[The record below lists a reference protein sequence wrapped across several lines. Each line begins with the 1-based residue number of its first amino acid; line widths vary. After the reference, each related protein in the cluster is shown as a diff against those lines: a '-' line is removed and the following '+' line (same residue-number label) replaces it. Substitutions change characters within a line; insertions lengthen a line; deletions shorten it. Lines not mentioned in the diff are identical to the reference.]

1 MAKGKDTGLKGL
13 RLIYNQLER
22 SAREK
27 KPKTELIPAKYA
39 RLSADDLYDQFLK
52 VRPDA
57 KGLMASGYGSSG
69 WQLQLNFYMDFG
81 NYWLPG
87 IFKIPVDINL
97 AGSVSDYAMLLIHR
111 NMPRNLPALPPNATA
126 AAVSANNDNGN
137 GQSGSAATAVAPA
150 PVVAQP
156 LWTTTKPVCFMAMFG
171 KSYTFK
177 VDGKVSVFW
186 YKEPSDLWSGK
197 NKKDPEEGE
206 KYVAF
211 IELPYAVSGGASLSA
226 GYTYQ
231 TMKLVDRA
239 PGWYDNGTAQDLKT
253 DFLKVLG
260 DKSKT
265 VLKQDIIKWI
275 AKFSGG
281 IYPFL
286 YNYLWL
292 GDKDNEKLLREE
304 YITFQQKVLEKRRKT
319 TAADH
324 SLSDRIKQTV
334 KKVGGDF
341 LKTISLFGPAVYLVE
356 LAEAKSTSTEELI
369 NTLSTLSGLIPTPDE
384 IEKYFQKKFSEATTQ
399 QNEDK
404 DKIKRGLREMK
415 VQISE
420 FKNRLL
426 KIKEA
431 EAAGDRTKIPTKA
444 GSISLGVKTKFLCYL
459 KMASHAVDADLGI
472 NCEYGAGL
480 FTPLGLKGQLKHTAY
495 RYQTFATSAKL
506 KPLIYTQDTQITY
519 RQAKF
524 KAANGFQWA
533 GAEDEYTKS
542 FLGKN
547 MKVNAMSY
555 RSVNAYWLYPYALP
569 TNGKVQAEKGSGVS
583 FGVTI
588 LTRELVKC
596 SAQLIANKGN
606 PGRYKRMI
614 SMLAEYLYITED
626 ILIAFLR
633 SPNIALLTVKNAQ
646 GREAL
651 LLESNFAFPNDL
663 QLNVKSQSK
672 KIEKESIDTEL
683 IRVRSMLDFLDPNNT
698 LQYINPTES
707 SQPDVASF
715 IKDLGSDSTKE
726 ASCAQ
731 HLNSLRIRVRMADD
745 SESEVPFKLGPN
757 LFVQTTGITL
767 SKIEKAGEEG
777 ILDIYVVRFNPSE
790 NGAST
795 DQKSYARIAETKDTS
810 KPILTDNYED
820 AVPPV
825 ALFHQ

>member
-1 MAKGKDTGLKGL
+1 MANGKDTGLKGL

-87 IFKIPVDINL
+87 VFKIPVDINL

-111 NMPRNLPALPPNATA
+111 SMPRNLPAPPNADDGAVLNNGNDESGGA
-126 AAVSANNDNGN
+126 AA
-137 GQSGSAATAVAPA
+137 AVAPA
-150 PVVAQP
+150 PVAVQP
-156 LWTTTKPVCFMAMFG
+156 LWTTTNPVCFMAMFG

-177 VDGKVSVFW
+177 VDGKVSIFW

-197 NKKDPEEGE
+197 KELESGKENN

-211 IELPYAVSGGASLSA
+211 IELPYAISGGASLNA

-231 TMKLVDRA
+231 TMKLVDRS
-239 PGWYDNGTAQDLKT
+239 PGWYDNGTAQGLRT

-275 AKFSGG
+275 ARFSGG

-286 YNYLWL
+286 YNYLWIE
-292 GDKDNEKLLREE
+292 DKNTEVDLVKDFIDL
-304 YITFQQKVLEKRRKT
+304 QQKVLDKERQAT
-319 TAADH
+319 PDH
-324 SLSDRIKQTV
+324 TLSNRIKKTLV
-334 KKVGGDF
+334 NKTKGL
-341 LKTISLFGPAVYLVE
+341 LKTITLFEPVTYLTE
-356 LAEAKSTSTEELI
+356 LAGAKSTSTDELLK
-369 NTLSTLSGLIPTPDE
+369 TLTDLSQLMPKVNEITAYYNAKFPTPTPQQIADRE
-384 IEKYFQKKFSEATTQ
+384 AIEKGVK
-399 QNEDK
+399 
-404 DKIKRGLREMK
+404 EMRD
-415 VQISE
+415 QIGV

-426 KIKEA
+426 KIKTA
-431 EAAGDRTKIPTKA
+431 EQAGERNKIPTKE
-444 GSISLGVKTKFLCYL
+444 GSIALGVKTKFLCYL
-459 KMASHAVDADLGI
+459 KMASHAVDAELGI

-495 RYQTFATSAKL
+495 RYQTFATNAKL
-506 KPLIYTQDTQITY
+506 KPLIYTQDTHITY

-533 GAEDEYTKS
+533 GAEDEYAKP

-569 TNGKVQAEKGSGVS
+569 ANGKVQAEKGSGVS

-588 LTRELVKC
+588 LTEELVKC
-596 SAQLIANKGN
+596 SAQLIVNKGY
-606 PGRYKRMI
+606 PGSYKRMI

-633 SPNIALLTVKNAQ
+633 SPNVALLSVKNAQ

-651 LLESNFAFPNDL
+651 LLESNFAFSDGL
-663 QLNVKSQSK
+663 LLNVKSQNK
-672 KIEKESIDTEL
+672 KIEKESINTEV
-683 IRVRSMLDFLDPNNT
+683 IRVRSMLDFLDPNNP

-707 SQPDVASF
+707 SQPDIASF
-715 IKDLGSDSTKE
+715 IKKLGAESTRE

-745 SESEVPFKLGPN
+745 NESEVPFKLGPN

-777 ILDIYVVRFNPSE
+777 ILDIYVVRFNPSAE
-790 NGAST
+790 GAST
-795 DQKSYARIAETKDTS
+795 DQKSYVGIAETKDTS
-810 KPILTDNYED
+810 KPILTENYED